1 MIKGLS
7 MATVWST
14 DQERDVRFFT
24 EKLGFEVR
32 DDVSTGETRRVT
44 VGAKGQPDVELTLM
58 RTDGSGLDPESAEA
72 LTRLVNKGVLGVGA
86 LRTDDCHAAY
96 EELRARGAEFLQE
109 PRERP
114 YGTEAV
120 FRDESGNRYSL
131 VEPVERRGGGPD
143 PSKEWSEVCD

>member
-1 MIKGLS
+1 MIKGL
-7 MATVWST
+7 ATVTVWST
-14 DQERDVRFFT
+14 DQERDLAFFT

-32 DDVSTGETRRVT
+32 GDISTGTSRRIT

-58 RTDGSGLDPESAEA
+58 RTDDSGLDPESAEA
-72 LTRLVNKGVLGVGA
+72 LARLVGTGVLGAGEM
-86 LRTDDCHAAY
+86 RTDDCRAAY
-96 EELRARGAEFLQE
+96 EELRARGVEFLQE

-131 VEPVERRGGGPD
+131 TERRTVGSEPGR
-143 PSKEWSEVCD
+143 EWSEVCD